1 MNECH
6 IGKTDESEN
15 VTQIGFLKIELLS
28 LSALGIGAASRRD
41 DKHFLVLNKNLENLA
56 FFAAFGRSSN
66 WAAGAAVAVGMGKP
80 AFCAGFQAP
89 RRGVGTR
96 HETTINTPSERHF
109 HSESLDFQGFGKIL

>member
-1 MNECH
+1 MAL
-6 IGKTDESEN
+6 TDAATALRVSE
-15 VTQIGFLKIELLS
+15 VLALKWNDLDFI
-28 LSALGIGAASRRD
+28 D
-41 DKHFLVLNKNLENLA
+41 HLVLNKNLENLA
-56 FFAAFGRSSN
+56 FFAPFGRSSS